1 MTCSNTSD
9 WKGAVLNSFKRF
21 VTCPSCI
28 NQNQKEDTMTK
39 NLIKQLGWTAV
50 DCTLRGMFGWEEFK
64 TDKKITHINNKCLNS
79 HFILEVKKATCK
91 AEYAYWHG
99 VIQTLLYRY
108 SLTHDPNSKEP
119 RGLPIL
125 CVVVDW
131 GRASHRLL
139 CYCEIGFLCKY
150 SKDENIFFLRI
161 AFDGMFIRLE
171 HNLSSDGNWCRC
183 RYNKYTCKWDYNYI
197 SPCP

>member
-1 MTCSNTSD
+1 MTCSNTVD
-9 WKGAVLNSFKRF
+9 WKEAVLNSFKRF

-28 NQNQKEDTMTK
+28 KKEDNEEILTK
-39 NLIKQLGWTAV
+39 NLLNQLGWTG
-50 DCTLRGMFGWEEFK
+50 TNYQLRSMFGQDYFK
-64 TDKKITHINNKCLNS
+64 TDKKITHINGNCLNS
-79 HFILEVKKATCK
+79 HFILEVKKAIPNT
-91 AEYAYWHG
+91 EWAYWHG

-108 SLTHDPNSKEP
+108 SLTHDPNSIEP
-119 RGLPIL
+119 RDLPIL

-131 GRASHRLL
+131 GRVSYRFL
-139 CYCEIGFLCKY
+139 CYCEIDFLCKY
-150 SKDENIFFLRI
+150 FKDKNIFFLRI
-161 AFDGMFIRLE
+161 AFDSTLIRLE